1 MQKWQQDKPNSKS
14 DNVSNKD
21 GTFTGSN
28 SFLLP
33 AHLVAFAVNFGERS
47 VGVAGVRFMEP

>member
-1 MQKWQQDKPNSKS
+1 MLKWQQDKPNSKS

-47 VGVAGVRFMEP
+47 VGVAGVRFMEL